1 MKSNEKI
8 SRSVAVGWIERLCDF
23 MNILGRNNE
32 LDFDVCKY
40 VFGIDPE
47 EYRWGVP
54 FFSSDRNSAA
64 TVNTEMVTRKDG
76 TKEIYEK
83 ELERIVS
90 RIVIKNNNE
99 LEGLS
104 ITLMVLLPED
114 ICKSAVMACQKNNP

>member
-1 MKSNEKI
+1 
-8 SRSVAVGWIERLCDF
+8 

-47 EYRWGVP
+47 EYKWGVP

-64 TVNTEMVTRKDG
+64 IVNTEMVFRKDG

-83 ELERIVS
+83 EMERIVKNS
-90 RIVIKNNNE
+90 VRANNNE

-104 ITLMVLLPED
+104 IFLMILLPDE
-114 ICKSAVMACQKNNP
+114 ICKAAVMACRKNNP